1 MAPLFSLFG
10 WIAVISSSKLNTTVT
25 LPQVLISFKD
35 RVSWALPFQV
45 KFVSKLKL
53 FFDPIM
59 LGQYAHT
66 HMCKPKIGAYI
77 AAGSYIYTH
86 TNRTLS
92 LTMQCM

>member
-66 HMCKPKIGAYI
+66 HTHTHTHMCKPKIGAYI
-77 AAGSYIYTH
+77 AAGSYIYIYTQIE
-86 TNRTLS
+86 L
-92 LTMQCM
+92 